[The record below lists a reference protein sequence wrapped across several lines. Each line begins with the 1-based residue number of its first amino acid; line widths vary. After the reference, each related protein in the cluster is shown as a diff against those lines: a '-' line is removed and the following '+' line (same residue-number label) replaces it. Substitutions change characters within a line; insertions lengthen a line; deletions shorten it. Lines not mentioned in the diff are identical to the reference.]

1 MISCKTSITGNRI
14 DVNCT
19 NTEGEKSVT
28 LEIYELESNF
38 KLVDYKFNIVDIA
51 NIWNTLIFNTSQFE
65 FINGFRIKI
74 INNETKDIEY
84 DDILLTKPYTK
95 TKFIDKNN
103 ILSHS
108 IIGSLSYNFFES
120 FVTFKDDPL
129 NIKNDKVLLDLGSTV
144 GVFTA
149 YALEQNPNIKSIC
162 VEMNPNLH
170 KVCVDT
176 FKDNP
181 NIIPIHAAIYKESG
195 TTVPFKSLSED
206 LYDLGNTIVDNL
218 YIDQTHVLN
227 VNTISVED
235 IMRTYDI
242 ERISLM
248 KVDIEG
254 YEYELFENLSDEI
267 LDKTDKILLEF
278 HRVHDPNRRL
288 NLINRLQI
296 KGFQMKVYDEKVNF
310 YSTHM
315 FTLLFTK

>member
-1 MISCKTSITGNRI
+1 MINCKTSITGNRI

-19 NTEGEKSVT
+19 NTDGEKSVT

-38 KLVDYKFNIVDIA
+38 KLVDYKFNIVNIA
-51 NIWNTLIFNTSQFE
+51 NIWNTLIYDKSHFE
-65 FINGFRIKI
+65 FINGYRIKI
-74 INNETKDIEY
+74 TNNETKEIEY
-84 DDILLTKPYTK
+84 DDILLTKPFTK
-95 TKFIDKNN
+95 TKFIDKDN

-120 FVTFKDDPL
+120 FTTFKDDSL
-129 NIKNDKVLLDLGSTV
+129 NIKNDKVLLDLGSTI

-149 YALEQNPNIKSIC
+149 YALEQNPNLKCIC
-162 VEMNPNLH
+162 VEMNPNFH

-181 NIIPIHAAIYKESG
+181 NVIPIHAAIYKESG
-195 TTVPFKSLSED
+195 TTIPFKSLSED

-218 YIDQTHVLN
+218 FIDQTHTLN

-235 IMRTYDI
+235 IMKTCDI

-296 KGFQMKVYDEKVNF
+296 KGFKMKVYDENVNF
-310 YSTHM
+310 YNTHM